1 MLACSRGGWLL
12 VRLAATL
19 FVCAAFGCCVEQ
31 LTSWQ
36 LELEVAGGGGRVTV
50 KHSLV
55 SGPVL
60 RKLAGMQC
68 CKGCLQKT
76 LDAAARNSIV
86 RDCRAI
92 VFAFITAIVL

>member
-1 MLACSRGGWLL
+1 M
-12 VRLAATL
+12 AATL

-50 KHSLV
+50 V

-86 RDCRAI
+86 QDCRAI